1 LRQLKKKRLTGWLF
15 CGTRNRSNATLLLA
29 RGLLWGSI
37 YFVSGWWKETQAKTD
52 HFFVC
57 KFITDTLLRHIG
69 KIDLFD
75 EGRLA
80 DGEKK

>member
-1 LRQLKKKRLTGWLF
+1 MVVLRDPESQQCDPVARPRAFVGIHLF
-15 CGTRNRSNATLLLA
+15 CIWLVEGNSGKNRS
-29 RGLLWGSI
+29 
-37 YFVSGWWKETQAKTD
+37 
-52 HFFVC
+52 FFVC
-57 KFITDTLLRHIG
+57 KFNTDTLLRHIG

>member
-1 LRQLKKKRLTGWLF
+1 
-15 CGTRNRSNATLLLA
+15 
-29 RGLLWGSI
+29 LWGSI